1 MATSLSDIQAKI
13 KALQEQEQELI
24 KSEKHDVIQE
34 LKEKISAYKI
44 TFKELGFT
52 APVVSTEETAAKAEK
67 KEPAEAKYRDPE
79 TGAGWSGG
87 RGKRP
92 AWVNKLSEQWEKDG
106 KKFKDEI
113 QNYLIQK

>member
-13 KALQEQEQELI
+13 KALQEQEKQLI
-24 KSEKHDVIQE
+24 ESEKANVIQE
-34 LKEKISAYKI
+34 LKEKIFIYKI
-44 TFKELGFT
+44 TFKELGF
-52 APVVSTEETAAKAEK
+52 VVPTSSIDTTVKTEK

-79 TGAGWSGG
+79 TGATWSGG

-92 AWVNKLSEQWEKDG
+92 AWVAALVEQWTKDG
-106 KKFKDEI
+106 KKFETEI